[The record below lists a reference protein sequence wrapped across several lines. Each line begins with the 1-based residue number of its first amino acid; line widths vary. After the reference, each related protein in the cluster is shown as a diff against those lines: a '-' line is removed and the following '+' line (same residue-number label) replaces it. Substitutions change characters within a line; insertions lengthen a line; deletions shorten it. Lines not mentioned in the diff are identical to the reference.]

1 MPTPLDR
8 PRLRPGLAAARD
20 DRDPHAV
27 VVYDQFRLTRQFL
40 RLSPSEFTWLQWLD
54 GSNTLRDVQVAAMR
68 QSGGALVPI
77 EPLLALVE
85 KRQQAFISCGKN
97 GLNDRRY
104 IRTFVCSCLTFVRE
118 RQCQSQLELFAIVC
132 LDIRQTF
139 FEHELSQAQIAA
151 ELGVSQMCVSRVLTR
166 TIRLMRAQLSIGLQ
180 APDPTAA
187 AIEAP
192 ATLEDTRTAMQ
203 AAG

>member
-1 MPTPLDR
+1 MSATVRPTRSRPRPSGSRSRNPPMPTPLDR

-85 KRQQAFISCGKN
+85 KLDTALFLDGARFDAFLTGPIREPACLGCYPADAEELRRQVASYF
-97 GLNDRRY
+97 
-104 IRTFVCSCLTFVRE
+104 TRE
-118 RQCQSQLELFAIVC
+118 
-132 LDIRQTF
+132 
-139 FEHELSQAQIAA
+139 
-151 ELGVSQMCVSRVLTR
+151 G
-166 TIRLMRAQLSIGLQ
+166 G
-180 APDPTAA
+180 
-187 AIEAP
+187 
-192 ATLEDTRTAMQ
+192 
-203 AAG
+203 